1 MLFNRHDTRI
11 IIVRSL
17 FTIDFQ
23 KLENISDQDL
33 LDIILYSA
41 SPEDDPNELY
51 QEYQESF
58 LEIIEIIQKLLNMK
72 PTIDEIIS
80 KHLDNYTISRLNYT
94 DRAIVRLATFEL
106 LATET
111 PKEIIIDEA
120 ILITKEYSNLDDGLQ
135 SKFTNRL
142 INDISEGIRHE

>member
-17 FTIDFQ
+17 FTIDF
-23 KLENISDQDL
+23 KKITEISDQDL
-33 LDIILYSA
+33 LDIILYST
-41 SPEDDPNELY
+41 SPEDDPQELY
-51 QEYQESF
+51 ETYQESF
-58 LEIIEIIQKLLNMK
+58 LEIVEIIQKILKMQ
-72 PTIDEIIS
+72 PQIDEIII
-80 KHLDNYTISRLNYT
+80 KTLENYNINRLNYT

-106 LATET
+106 LATPT
-111 PKEIIIDEA
+111 PKEVIIDEA

-142 INDISEGIRHE
+142 ISNISEGIRHE